1 MAQQYSNTQFGNSQ
15 LMMASIKESPYKTMG
30 ALAELIDNSLDAGA
44 DLIQLIALD
53 TEAETTGGKRV
64 QRLDKIAVLD
74 NGEGMDPQT
83 IQECL
88 SIGFSAGRGGRDQ
101 IGKFGYG
108 MSVGSLTQTW
118 RFEVYSWQDNG
129 PIYHTYVDY
138 NEMMERADNSLPAV
152 VEIPKKEI
160 PIIGQ
165 MQLMQKYKIGES
177 GTMVLWSKLDFEKVR
192 ILTSRGIMDRF
203 HNDLSRIYRHFL
215 DDNDDYG
222 KKRDIEVVHINSI
235 GAEEARK
242 PLLANDPIY
251 LLTPNTLPIVDGV
264 DFSVEQTNQIHSE
277 RSFMCPYVDNNGEK
291 KESEVKITFTYA
303 KPSIRAIGGASELG
317 KHYKRNN
324 GISFIRAGREIEMSD
339 FNLVNRY
346 DTTERWWGCEVRFS
360 PELDKVFGVANDK
373 QHINNIYGYDDANP
387 PPLFGE
393 EDHDDSIWL
402 NHELNKIFDEE
413 QGQIRNHLKATKTTR
428 GPRKKNKATTEERV
442 NAAIKLD
449 PMQEPSE
456 SKKEGEKK
464 TRDQKVEEITQILI
478 ETDKDK
484 SVAEATQ
491 EAELKVDWETDFIT
505 KDWAGNTFLD
515 RVIVGGGVQAQVN
528 IRHKFYQVFFSKIED
543 NIESDPM
550 PHEALKIIF
559 MAYAKAEDELWR
571 LDPKREI
578 FPALRD
584 RWGYWTEQL
593 IKIADD

>member
-1 MAQQYSNTQFGNSQ
+1 MSEQYSNTQFGNSQ

-30 ALAELIDNSLDAGA
+30 ALAELIDNSLDADA
-44 DLIQLIALD
+44 NLIQLIAVD
-53 TEAETTGGKRV
+53 TETQAAGGRRV

-74 NGEGMDPQT
+74 NGEGMDPET
-83 IQECL
+83 IQDCL

-129 PIYHTYVDY
+129 PVYHTYVDY
-138 NEMMERADNSLPAV
+138 DEMMERQDNSLPAI
-152 VEIPKKEI
+152 VEVPKKKV
-160 PIIGQ
+160 PVIGP
-165 MQLMQKYKIGES
+165 MQLMEKYKMGES
-177 GTMVLWSKLDFEKVR
+177 GTLVLWSKLDFDKVR

-222 KKRDIEVVHINSI
+222 KKREIEVVHINSE
-235 GAEEARK
+235 GVEEARK

-251 LLTPNTLPIVDGV
+251 LLTPNTLPIVDGH
-264 DFSVEQTNQIHSE
+264 DFSVEQTNQIHE
-277 RSFMCPYVDNNGEK
+277 VRNFMCPYIDKNGEK
-291 KESEVKITFTYA
+291 KESEVTLTFTYA
-303 KPSIRAIGGASELG
+303 KPSVRVIGGSSDLG
-317 KHYKRNN
+317 VHYKRNN
-324 GISFIRAGREIEMSD
+324 GISFVRAGREIELSD

-346 DTTERWWGCEVRFS
+346 ETTERWWGCEVRFS
-360 PELDKVFGVANDK
+360 PELDKIFGVANDK

-387 PPLFGE
+387 EPVFGE
-393 EDHDDSIWL
+393 DFDDDSIFL
-402 NHELNKIFDEE
+402 NDQINKIFSEE
-413 QGQIRNHLKATKTTR
+413 VGLIRKHLKATKTSR
-428 GPRKKNKATTEERV
+428 GPRKKGKATTEQRV

-449 PMQEPSE
+449 PMQVPSE

-464 TRDQKVEEITQILI
+464 TREQKIEEHIKILI

-484 SVAEATQ
+484 SVAEAKQ
-491 EAELKVDWETDFIT
+491 EAELKVDWEADFIT
-505 KDWAGNTFLD
+505 KDWAGSTFLD
-515 RVIVGGGVQAQVN
+515 RAVVGGGVQAQIN
-528 IRHKFYQVFFSKIED
+528 IRHKFYQIFFSKIED
-543 NIESDPM
+543 NIGSDPM

-559 MAYAKAEDELWR
+559 MAYAKAEDELWKS
-571 LDPKREI
+571 DPKREI